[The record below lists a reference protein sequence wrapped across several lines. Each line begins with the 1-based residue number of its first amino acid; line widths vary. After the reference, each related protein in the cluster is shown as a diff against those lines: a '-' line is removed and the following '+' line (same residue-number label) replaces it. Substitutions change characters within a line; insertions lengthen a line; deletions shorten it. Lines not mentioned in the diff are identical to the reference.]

1 MPSFEDLY
9 HLKLKSLSEAV
20 TDWTETIKRLTTL
33 AEEADKGM
41 LAKAKSADWAGKNAG
56 VTKPFIEK
64 TAKEFHDAITEATSR
79 RNILRD
85 VHTAFKDAKSRLQ
98 SLVDEMP
105 AHMTI
110 SPDGIVG
117 HTRSDSLSKDNK
129 DDLPSAAEIEKY
141 QARIDKVLRE
151 ATEADK
157 AASRALHTLVDKN
170 PYDFA
175 DVRYDSLR
183 AADTK
188 LSTADAN
195 TALRLARKRGDLSK
209 EDLLKLDHLFDMH
222 ANDKVFA
229 TRFYSQLGPKEA
241 LHFNSWLATTISLYG
256 DANDNKTAA
265 DIQKHLGTTLAAATK
280 HVGKDGYLD
289 AQWVEGLKKAGH
301 ERIDMRADGP
311 GLLNQAMP
319 YGYQSLG
326 PLLRHGNFS
335 ADFLKRINHDMLK
348 MDREDWNWP
357 TASDSKWR
365 IDLGT
370 ENRYGKSGGGDPI
383 AALLDANSRVPEAA
397 QDLFKNKDDLNYLL
411 HSPEGGQRPNV
422 LGHALESAVYG
433 YRYDAESPPLTAP
446 ERNSAQGRIMQNVI
460 EAINK
465 DASLVNKHIGDSF
478 GHMAAAYMPEINRTI
493 AGTGEQ
499 SVDAIFPT
507 SGPINRFDDTST
519 HRFLYALARNPDAYA
534 AITYAQNSYAGNM
547 FEYHLAHPDA
557 VDTEPEKVIRQIAQ
571 NTGQIQG
578 ILGHSRADASLA
590 DQIAADKAT
599 NEGFKR
605 QSEWFKTFASAGIST
620 AAAAYTPPTA
630 AASTLGTIGSAFAS
644 STANQVID
652 NISGGREVDGR
663 EEVIYRTGHDL
674 GDSRNSTITSTQWA
688 GQAALGAH
696 DSSIKG
702 GSMELIISDGV
713 KAGWD
718 WSDSNLNGYVN
729 RPK

>member
-9 HLKLKSLSEAV
+9 HLRLKSLSEAV
-20 TDWTETIKRLTTL
+20 ADWTETVKKLKTL

-41 LAKAKSADWAGKNAG
+41 LAKAKGADWAGKNAG

-64 TAKEFHDAITEATSR
+64 TTKEFHHAIAEATSR

-85 VHTAFKDAKSRLQ
+85 VHTAFKDAKSRLH

-110 SPDGIVG
+110 SPGGIVG
-117 HTRSDSLSKDNK
+117 HTRTDSLSKDNK
-129 DDLPSAAEIEKY
+129 EDLPSAAEIEKY
-141 QARIDKVLRE
+141 QARIDKVVRE

-209 EDLLKLDHLFDMH
+209 EDLLKLDHLFDIH

-229 TRFYSQLGPKEA
+229 TRFYGQLGPKEA
-241 LHFNSWLATTISLYG
+241 LHFNAWLATSISLHG
-256 DANDNKTAA
+256 DASENKTAA

-289 AQWVEGLKKAGH
+289 AKWVEGLKKAGH
-301 ERIDMRADGP
+301 ERIDMRTDGT
-311 GLLNQAMP
+311 GLLHQAMP

-326 PLLRHGNFS
+326 PLLKHGNFS

-357 TASDSKWR
+357 TSSDSRWR
-365 IDLGT
+365 IDLNT
-370 ENRYGKSGGGDPI
+370 ENNYGKSLGGDPI
-383 AALLDANSRVPEAA
+383 AGLLDANSRNPEAA

-433 YRYDAESPPLTAP
+433 YRYDAEAPPLTAP
-446 ERNSAQGRIMQNVI
+446 ERNSAQGHIMRNVI
-460 EAINK
+460 EAISK
-465 DASLVNKHIGDSF
+465 DASLVNKEIGDSF
-478 GHMAAAYMPEINRTI
+478 GRMAAAYMPEVNRSI
-493 AGTGEQ
+493 AGGGKY
-499 SVDAIFPT
+499 SIDVIFPT
-507 SGPINRFDDTST
+507 SSPADRFNEADTN
-519 HRFLYALARNPDAYA
+519 RFLYALARDPDAYA
-534 AITYAQNSYAGNM
+534 AVTYGQNAYAATLM
-547 FEYHLAHPDA
+547 EYHLIHPEAYDGK
-557 VDTEPEKVIRQIAQ
+557 PEEVIKEIAI
-571 NTGQIQG
+571 NTGHVQG
-578 ILGHSRADASLA
+578 VLGHSLADAA
-590 DQIAADKAT
+590 KTDAIDADKAT
-599 NEGFKR
+599 NEGFQR
-605 QSEWFKTFASAGIST
+605 QSQWANSFCSAAISTGFASLTPNDPTGGALGALGSGFVST
-620 AAAAYTPPTA
+620 AA
-630 AASTLGTIGSAFAS
+630 SQI
-644 STANQVID
+644 ID
-652 NISGGREVDGR
+652 NISGAREIDTRDEAV
-663 EEVIYRTGHDL
+663 YRTGHDL
-674 GDSRNSTITSTQWA
+674 ASSKESAISSTQWS
-688 GQAALGAH
+688 GQEALAAH
-696 DSSIKG
+696 DSSIQR
-702 GSMELIISDGV
+702 GSMDLLISEGV
-713 KAGWD
+713 REGWG
-718 WSDSNLNGYVN
+718 WSNDNLDDYEN
-729 RPK
+729 RP

>member
-20 TDWTETIKRLTTL
+20 TDWTETIKKLTTL

-85 VHTAFKDAKSRLQ
+85 VHTAFKGAKSRLQ

-110 SPDGIVG
+110 SPGGVVG
-117 HTRSDSLSKDNK
+117 HTRADSLSKDNK
-129 DDLPSAAEIEKY
+129 DALPSAAEIEKY
-141 QARIDKVLRE
+141 QARIDKVVRE
-151 ATEADK
+151 ATEADL
-157 AASRALHTLVDKN
+157 AASRALRTLADKN
-170 PYDFA
+170 SHDFA
-175 DVRYDSLR
+175 DVQYDSLR
-183 AADTK
+183 AADAK
-188 LSTADAN
+188 RSTADAN
-195 TALRLARKRGDLSK
+195 AALRLARKVDDLSS
-209 EDLLKLDHLFDMH
+209 EELIKLDRLFDMH

-229 TRFYSQLGPKEA
+229 TRFYGQLGPEET
-241 LHFNSWLATTISLYG
+241 LRFNSLLATSISLRG
-256 DANDNKTAA
+256 DAGDNKTGA

-280 HVGKDGYLD
+280 HVGQDGYLD
-289 AQWVEGLKKAGH
+289 AKWVEGLKKAGH
-301 ERIDMRADGP
+301 ERIVMQSDHF
-311 GLLNQAMP
+311 LQSVAMP

-326 PLLRHGNFS
+326 PLLKHGNFS

-348 MDREDWNWP
+348 LDREDWDWP
-357 TASDSKWR
+357 KSSDSRWR
-365 IDLGT
+365 IDLNT
-370 ENRYGKSGGGDPI
+370 ENHYSKSLGGDPI
-383 AALLDANSRVPEAA
+383 AGLLDANSRAPEAA

-460 EAINK
+460 EAISK

-493 AGTGEQ
+493 AGSGEK
-499 SVDAIFPT
+499 SIDSIFPT
-507 SGPINRFDDTST
+507 SGPVNRFDETDT

-534 AITYAQNSYAGNM
+534 AITYAQNAYTGNM
-547 FEYHLAHPDA
+547 FEYHLSHPNA
-557 VDTEPEKVIRQIAQ
+557 VDAEPREVVEQIAQ

-590 DQIAADKAT
+590 DQISADKAT
-599 NEGFKR
+599 NEGFKN
-605 QSEWFKTFASAGIST
+605 QSDWFKTFASAGIST
-620 AAAAYTPPTA
+620 AAAAYTPQTA
-630 AASTLGTIGSAFAS
+630 AGSTLGGLASAFGS
-644 STANQVID
+644 STAGQIID
-652 NISGGREVDGR
+652 NISNGREVDGR

-674 GDSRNSTITSTQWA
+674 GDIKDSTLTSTQWA
-688 GQAALGAH
+688 GQSALAAH
-696 DSSIKG
+696 DSSIRA
-702 GSMELIISDGV
+702 GSMDLIISEGIRT
-713 KAGWD
+713 GWD
-718 WSDSNLNGYVN
+718 WSDSNLNTYVN